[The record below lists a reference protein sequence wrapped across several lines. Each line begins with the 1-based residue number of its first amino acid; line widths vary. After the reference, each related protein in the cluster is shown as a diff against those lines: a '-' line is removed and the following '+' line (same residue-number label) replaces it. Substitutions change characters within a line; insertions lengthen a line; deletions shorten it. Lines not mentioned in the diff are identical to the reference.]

1 MFYNHSMNSPAHRT
15 EESEILD
22 PLTPSQREAV
32 QHVEGPLLIL
42 AGPGSGKTRVITHR
56 IAYMLNQGISARHI
70 LALTFTN
77 KAADEMKL
85 RLERFA
91 PQQSVWV
98 GTFHRFCARLLRQHA
113 DLVGLQENYTIYDSQ
128 DSRRAL
134 KQSLADADIDFSHTS
149 IDTVASAISWAKNQL
164 MTPDEYRPRR
174 GSVAGGIVE
183 RVYPEYQRHLQRSN
197 AVDFD
202 DLLLYVAVMLKDNVE
217 LRRIF
222 DERFQYVMVDEYQDT
237 NAAQYTIA
245 RVLSQDYPNLAVA
258 GDPDQSI
265 YGWRGANLDNILDFE
280 HDFPKVQVVRL
291 EQNYRST
298 PNILRVADHLI
309 AYNVKRKEKSLLTD
323 RPEGDPV
330 KLVAYPTSKDEADG
344 IVAYIAEQVESGR
357 RNLRDFAIFYRI
369 NALSRAVE
377 AALRSFN
384 IPYQIVKGLEF
395 YQRKEIKDIL
405 AYLHLLNN
413 PSCDVALR
421 RIVNT
426 PPRKIGKK
434 TIERLN
440 DHALRYGTTLLDAAR
455 EVDLIEAMSKSAK
468 SALKNFVE
476 MYEILSESASAPL
489 ADVMRDVLDKTGYH
503 NWLMYSDAPEDQDRL
518 ANIEE
523 LLTGAEEFDEQY
535 NGDGGLEEFLEQTS
549 LVSDTDDWETDTDR
563 VTLMT
568 LHAAKGLEFPVVFI
582 MAVEQGLLP
591 HERSSEDADQE
602 EEERR
607 LLFVGITRAEE
618 ELQMSYSRYRT
629 FRGRRRDAIPSPF
642 LMELPREQMQIV
654 ECERSFDDSP
664 WDEEA
669 WHDDSDAD
677 LSSDVQINDAELTTE
692 PFEDWAVDQ
701 PVRQRYPAHIFKC
714 GVSVEH
720 PIYGGGSII
729 ELRGTARNRSVVV
742 RFFNDG
748 VERTFRLSH
757 APLVPIASAE

>member
-1 MFYNHSMNSPAHRT
+1 MFYNHSMSSPAHSS
-15 EESEILD
+15 EESDILQ

-32 QHVEGPLLIL
+32 KHIEGSLLIL

-56 IAYMLNQGISARHI
+56 IAYMLNQGVSAHHI

-85 RLERFA
+85 RLERLA
-91 PQQSVWV
+91 PRQSVWV
-98 GTFHRFCARLLRQHA
+98 GTFHRFCAKLLRQHA

-134 KQSLADADIDFSHTS
+134 KQSLDDANIDFTHTS
-149 IDTVASAISWAKNQL
+149 IDSIASAISWAKNEL
-164 MTPDEYRPRR
+164 MTPDEYRPRP
-174 GSVAGGIVE
+174 GSVMGGIVD

-202 DLLLYVAVMLKDNVE
+202 DLLLYVAVMLKENDE
-217 LRRIF
+217 LRRIL
-222 DERFQYVMVDEYQDT
+222 DERYQYVMVDEYQDT

-245 RVLSQDYPNLAVA
+245 RVLSHDNPNLAVA

-265 YGWRGANLDNILDFE
+265 YGWRGANLNNILDFE

-309 AYNVKRKEKSLLTD
+309 AYNVKRKEKSLFTD
-323 RPEGDPV
+323 RPEGEPV

-377 AALRSFN
+377 AALRVFN

-405 AYLHLLNN
+405 AYLHLVNN
-413 PSCDVALR
+413 PACDVALR
-421 RIVNT
+421 RIINT

-440 DHALRYGTTLLDAAR
+440 DHALRYGLTLLDAAR
-455 EVDLIEAMSKSAK
+455 EVDLIEAMSKPAK
-468 SALKNFVE
+468 SALKKFVE
-476 MYEILSESASAPL
+476 IYDELRESAIAPL

-549 LVSDTDDWETDTDR
+549 LVSDTDDWEADTDR

-591 HERSSEDADQE
+591 HERSSEDAEQE

-618 ELQMSYSRYRT
+618 ELQLSYSRYRT

-642 LMELPREQMQIV
+642 LMELPREQMHIV
-654 ECERSFDDSP
+654 ECERSFEDNAWDDDWS
-664 WDEEA
+664 DEP
-669 WHDDSDAD
+669 DVKF
-677 LSSDVQINDAELTTE
+677 SSDEQIEQVELTTV
-692 PFEDWAVDQ
+692 PFDDWEVDQ
-701 PVRQRYPAHIFKC
+701 PFQQRFPAHVFRC

-720 PIYGGGSII
+720 PVYGGGSII
-729 ELRGTARNRSVVV
+729 ELRGSARNRSVVV

-748 VERTFRLSH
+748 IERTFRLSH
-757 APLVPIASAE
+757 APLIPIASAE